1 MGRASWRRI
10 LRQRHQLVITHDQ
23 RRKKLELARARA
35 IVRGDEQHER
45 EAPEASRAYFE
56 RRNKRPEN
64 YSAVDPEKPV
74 TSDFRPHFDPVR
86 RQWPRPE
93 PPKPERGLDTTPI
106 DWQERIDAAI
116 ESERATTYEV
126 IAHAIAEMTAEHE
139 RQIAELK
146 REVESLKA
154 DRAAMGLQQFSDKLD
169 RTLAQCT
176 DLIDRLDGGPIEL
189 PSPLSARRSSSVN

>member
-1 MGRASWRRI
+1 M
-10 LRQRHQLVITHDQ
+10 TNEE
-23 RRKKLELARARA
+23 KKLVLARARA
-35 IVRGDEQHER
+35 FVRDDEQDER
-45 EAPEASRAYFE
+45 EALEASRANFE
-56 RRNKRPEN
+56 RRNRRSEN
-64 YSAVDPEKPV
+64 HSAVDPEKPA
-74 TSDFRPHFDPVR
+74 TADFRPHFDPVR

-93 PPKPERGLDTTPI
+93 PPKPERKLDTMPI

-154 DRAAMGLQQFSDKLD
+154 DHTAMGLQQFADKLD

-176 DLIDRLDGGPIEL
+176 ELIDRLDRGPIEL